1 MFFRTNRY
9 FNLNHLFQQST
20 PLPWPEWKV
29 MIAERI
35 ARKEAKE
42 RAKVEKAAAEKAA
55 ALEVS
60 LSV

>member
-1 MFFRTNRY
+1 
-9 FNLNHLFQQST
+9 
-20 PLPWPEWKV
+20 

>member
-1 MFFRTNRY
+1 
-9 FNLNHLFQQST
+9 
-20 PLPWPEWKV
+20 

-60 LSV
+60 LSVEINGIVSRVQATCIIYYFFL

>member
-1 MFFRTNRY
+1 
-9 FNLNHLFQQST
+9 
-20 PLPWPEWKV
+20 

-35 ARKEAKE
+35 ARKESKE

-60 LSV
+60 SF

>member
-1 MFFRTNRY
+1 
-9 FNLNHLFQQST
+9 
-20 PLPWPEWKV
+20 

-60 LSV
+60 LSVEINGYCLTCTGITCIIYYFFL